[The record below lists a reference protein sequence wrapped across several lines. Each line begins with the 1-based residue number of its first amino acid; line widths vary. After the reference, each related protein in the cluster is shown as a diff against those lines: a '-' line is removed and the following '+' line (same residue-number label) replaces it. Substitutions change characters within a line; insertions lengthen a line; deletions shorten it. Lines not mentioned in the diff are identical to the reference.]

1 MIDLATD
8 ALWKATRARRA
19 ADHVLE
25 TVTEMVQR
33 LDDGIAV
40 GAVHDYV
47 KERAGDLS
55 ALLAEPPPLVTS

>member
-1 MIDLATD
+1 MIDLAAD

-33 LDDGIAV
+33 LDAGIAV
-40 GAVHDYV
+40 GVVHNYV
-47 KERAGDLS
+47 PQRADDLS